1 MLLVIS
7 QLLLLSLCL
16 HYAPIDSTSASA
28 DYASMPPL
36 TEQERDE
43 QAAQSG
49 FVDQYPQTSR
59 SKSYPTGR
67 RRPFDFWQWEGYGS
81 YLEFLAGLIVV
92 LGLLQVI
99 LGRWTW

>member
-16 HYAPIDSTSASA
+16 HYAPLDSTSSG

-36 TEQERDE
+36 TEQEREE

-49 FVDQYPQTSR
+49 FVNQYPQESRKTSN
-59 SKSYPTGR
+59 GR

-81 YLEFLAGLIVV
+81 YLEFLAGFIVV
-92 LGLLQVI
+92 LGVLQVI
-99 LGRWTW
+99 FGRWMW